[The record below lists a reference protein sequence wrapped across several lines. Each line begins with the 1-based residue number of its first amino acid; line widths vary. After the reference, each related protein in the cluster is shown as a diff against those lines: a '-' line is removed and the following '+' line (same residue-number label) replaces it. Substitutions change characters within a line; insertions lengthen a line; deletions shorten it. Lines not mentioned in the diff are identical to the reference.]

1 MKCLGL
7 LSPYSFKV
15 GGCEGRNGGRL
26 EGRSE
31 EDRSGVVR
39 TGSTGL
45 AEPVNFVLLSTIK
58 RQKMKVAHW

>member
-39 TGSTGL
+39 TGSTGS
-45 AEPVNFVLLSTIK
+45 AEPVNF
-58 RQKMKVAHW
+58 